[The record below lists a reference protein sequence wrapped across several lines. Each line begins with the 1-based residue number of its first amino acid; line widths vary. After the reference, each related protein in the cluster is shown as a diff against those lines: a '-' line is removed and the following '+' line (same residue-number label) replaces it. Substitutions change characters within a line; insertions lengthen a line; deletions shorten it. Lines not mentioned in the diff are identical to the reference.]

1 MLAELN
7 TQLESSILKHS
18 LYAGELTITVS
29 ADHIVEVMTT
39 LRDTYGFSYLVDIV
53 AIDRYTDEERF
64 EVAYNVFNL
73 AKNQRLR
80 VKVMLEEANPE
91 LDSITGVY
99 PAADWNEREAWDMM
113 GIRFRNHPDLRRIYL
128 PEDFEYHPL
137 RKEFPL
143 IGIPGTLPLP
153 NNAE

>member
-1 MLAELN
+1 MLAEIN
-7 TQLESSILKHS
+7 TQLERNILKHNV
-18 LYAGELTITVS
+18 YAGELTITV
-29 ADHIVEVMTT
+29 AAHDIVNVMTT

-64 EVAYNVFNL
+64 EVAYNICNL
-73 AKNQRLR
+73 GKNQRLR
-80 VKVMLEEANPE
+80 VKVMLEEDSPE
-91 LDSITGVY
+91 LDSIVPLF

-143 IGIPGTLPLP
+143 IGIPGTLALP